1 MEGRSVRS
9 RGGNVFVELQNRQW
23 VPAEQWNWQ
32 LLHRYCEGRTIQR
45 LRNHVGRIGSR
56 PQTSFLHDAPSRVSE
71 DSPRATDGGLGGESL
86 GIVNWAIPFIN
97 HTPP

>member
-1 MEGRSVRS
+1 MIGVTLLSMGWSMMEAANKRRAPLCPEQEPKLEQGTIMEGRSARN

-56 PQTSFLHDAPSRVSE
+56 PQT
-71 DSPRATDGGLGGESL
+71 
-86 GIVNWAIPFIN
+86 
-97 HTPP
+97 

>member
-1 MEGRSVRS
+1 MSRTGTEVGGTIMEGRSARN

-56 PQTSFLHDAPSRVSE
+56 PQT
-71 DSPRATDGGLGGESL
+71 
-86 GIVNWAIPFIN
+86 
-97 HTPP
+97 